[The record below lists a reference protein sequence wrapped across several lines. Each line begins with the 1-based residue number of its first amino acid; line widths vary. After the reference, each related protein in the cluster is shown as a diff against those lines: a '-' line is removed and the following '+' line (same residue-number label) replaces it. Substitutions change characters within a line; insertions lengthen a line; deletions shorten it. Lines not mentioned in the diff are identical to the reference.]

1 MFKLFRKYNKVIL
14 VWGGCLLMVAFL
26 VPQSLTQCSG
36 GSGDYTL
43 GTTDMGKVTEFD
55 RRGAAIQL
63 QILQRLPLAGQMAG
77 ALAGPEDGP
86 LKWVL
91 MSRDAQRL
99 GLSAGPSEVDLVFN
113 ALRIDDTALA
123 NMANN
128 MRTNPDT
135 IRGAVQTW
143 LTLDRYDQL
152 INGNSYAPLFDRIN
166 ALGMV
171 TQYLQQGNF
180 QAAMM
185 TANTI
190 EGGQRLSAPLIAHF
204 IQEQGATVSGE
215 AVLVGAS
222 RYLDRIDEP
231 TGADIQQVFDDYKSQ
246 LPGSEPYGFGYRTPD
261 RVKIEYLVIPI
272 EQAEAQVQVDEAEA
286 YEFYEKNK
294 AALPPEPVSG
304 EPPSYSAVRDRIVAS
319 LKEQKAA
326 SLADRMAKAA
336 LAQMFEAQRGLEE
349 RSGYK
354 IVPEDFAP
362 IDLQRVADDL
372 ELEYKVKPRVYN
384 ETDHW
389 TPVSELGQLPDLS
402 LAMMQRRPQV
412 TMIDYIMSAKEMEP
426 ASDNTLVPERLQV
439 GLPGSPLIGVDRSR
453 ILFRL
458 TAAEP
463 AHDPADL
470 DTVREQVVEDT
481 RLLAAYR
488 LLLDD
493 RATWE
498 TKAEQDGLTEV
509 ASEIG
514 ATLVFIP
521 SVVRRVPEPG
531 GMTVPP
537 IRDIGTSEELVRE
550 MFEHATTAFEADGG
564 IAAAPADARIGA
576 AGVDERLSL
585 AVFEVDGYRP
595 ITRGQYT
602 RALRNTGLAWMID
615 VSLFQD
621 DDDPL
626 SFDAVAE
633 RVNWKPGAFGEP
645 VAEEAPANDDTEA

>member
-36 GSGDYTL
+36 GSGNYTL
-43 GTTDMGKVTEFD
+43 GTSDTGKVTEFD

-99 GLSAGPSEVDLVFN
+99 GISAGPSEAEIIFQL
-113 ALRIDDTALA
+113 LGIDDTGLA
-123 NMANN
+123 RMADNMG
-128 MRTNPDT
+128 TTPET
-135 IRGAVQTW
+135 IRGAVLAW

-152 INGNSYAPLFDRIN
+152 IRGNSYAPLVERIN
-166 ALGMV
+166 ALGMA
-171 TQYLQQGNF
+171 TQFMQQGNF
-180 QAAMM
+180 QAAFM
-185 TANTI
+185 TANAV

-204 IQEQGATVSGE
+204 LQEQGATVSGE
-215 AVLVGAS
+215 AILVGAS
-222 RYLDRIDEP
+222 RYLDMINEP
-231 TGADIQQVFDDYKSQ
+231 TEADLQQLFDDYKSN
-246 LPGSEPYGFGYRTPD
+246 LPGSAPYGFGYRTPD

-272 EQAEAQVQVDEAEA
+272 DRAEAQVEVDEAEA

-294 AALPPEPVSG
+294 SAMPKVPGSDEAPP
-304 EPPSYSAVRDRIVAS
+304 YSEVREVIVMS
-319 LKEQKAA
+319 LKQQKAA
-326 SLADRMAKAA
+326 SLADRMTKAA

-354 IVPEDFAP
+354 VVPDDFAP
-362 IDLQRVADDL
+362 IDLQRIADGL
-372 ELEYKVKPRVYN
+372 ELDFEVKPMVFN

-389 TPVSELGQLPDLS
+389 TPVSELEDLPGLDF
-402 LAMMQRRPQV
+402 AMMQRRPQV
-412 TMIDYIMSAKEMEP
+412 TLTQYVMSAKEMGP
-426 ASDNTLVPERLQV
+426 ASDNPLVPERLQV
-439 GLPGSPLIGVDRSR
+439 GLPGSPLIGADRSR

-463 AHDPADL
+463 SHDAASL
-470 DTVREQVVEDT
+470 DAVRDQVTEDARQLT
-481 RLLAAYR
+481 AYR

-498 TKAEQDGLTEV
+498 ARAQESSLTEV

-514 ATLVFIP
+514 ASVVFIP
-521 SVVRRVPEPG
+521 SVVRRIPVEG
-531 GMTVPP
+531 GMSVPD

-550 MFEHATTAFEADGG
+550 MFERATAAFESGG
-564 IAAAPADARIGA
+564 DIAEAPPDTRIGT

-585 AVFEVDGYRP
+585 AVFEVDGYQP

-602 RALRNTGLAWMID
+602 RALRGSGLAWMID
-615 VSLFQD
+615 VSLFQS

-626 SFDAVAE
+626 SFDAVAK
-633 RVNWKPGAFGEP
+633 RLNWKPEAFGEP
-645 VAEEAPANDDTEA
+645 VAEEAPATDDTEA